1 MVTRSYPIVYV
12 SQKALKEIAPYQ
24 INTACCCHGHPT
36 FAHIPHRSRRFAR
49 YIHDCLRTQTNLMR
63 NEALSHLSRFSNNNI
78 DSHDIDEKAFPPSPC
93 AFSAFMKSVRE
104 KRHMSRLASQL
115 QLSAAQTVLRRPLRM
130 LWVWLRGRIYR
141 CLSQPQQQK
150 TTIIRRVYLCWCFCL
165 FFFRK

>member
-1 MVTRSYPIVYV
+1 
-12 SQKALKEIAPYQ
+12 
-24 INTACCCHGHPT
+24 
-36 FAHIPHRSRRFAR
+36 
-49 YIHDCLRTQTNLMR
+49 MR

-165 FFFRK
+165 FFFASSFCAHGFANIWVVRAIQFFLIGRVLIITYRSTKRISIIIHANFPENPPFACCELVL